1 MQKQKITN
9 SHALFIYKQGQCFSH
24 VYFLQRVTLLWA
36 DVTVNERLRSL
47 RHEVKMSSV
56 AWGTRLYTRPE
67 ADKRSGSPYT
77 HSPTR
82 FSTRGGGGG
91 QMRQQCQFGKQ
102 STFFFH

>member
-1 MQKQKITN
+1 MFRSRI
-9 SHALFIYKQGQCFSH
+9 FPPF
-24 VYFLQRVTLLWA
+24 FLLLWA

-56 AWGTRLYTRPE
+56 AWGIRLYTRPE

-82 FSTRGGGGG
+82 FSARGGV
-91 QMRQQCQFGKQ
+91 QMRQQCQFV
-102 STFFFH
+102 